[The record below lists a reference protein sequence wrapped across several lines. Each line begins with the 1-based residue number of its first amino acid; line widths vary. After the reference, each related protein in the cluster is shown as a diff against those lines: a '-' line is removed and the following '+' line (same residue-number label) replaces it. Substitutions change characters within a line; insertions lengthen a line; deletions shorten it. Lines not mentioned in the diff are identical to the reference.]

1 MKPQIN
7 YKLFIV
13 SILLIL
19 FSSKSFSQQATLV
32 VNEDSRINELLKLQ
46 KDLEKENKLSIVFT
60 IQLYYGDL
68 DKANDII
75 KKYKRSYSNWPASIE
90 YETPNWKVWA
100 GSFTSRLE
108 AERAL
113 KEIQSEFSSAFILK
127 PERRK

>member
-1 MKPQIN
+1 MKPQIIS
-7 YKLFIV
+7 KLFIT

-19 FSSKSFSQQATLV
+19 LSSKSFSQATLV
-32 VNEDSRINELLKLQ
+32 VHEDPRISDLLKLQ
-46 KDLEKENKLSIVFT
+46 KNLEKENKLSIVFT
-60 IQLYYGDL
+60 IQLYYGEL

-75 KKYKRSYSNWPASIE
+75 KKYQRSYSNWPASIE

-113 KEIQSEFSSAFILK
+113 KEIQRDFSSAFILK

>member
-1 MKPQIN
+1 MKPQID

-113 KEIQSEFSSAFILK
+113 KEIQSDFSSAFILK

>member
-1 MKPQIN
+1 MKPQIIS
-7 YKLFIV
+7 KLFIT
-13 SILLIL
+13 SILLI
-19 FSSKSFSQQATLV
+19 FFATKSFSQEATLT
-32 VNEDSRINELLKLQ
+32 VNEDPRIGELLKLQ
-46 KDLEKENKLSIVFT
+46 KDLEKENKLSITYT
-60 IQLYYGDL
+60 IQLYYGEL

-75 KKYKRSYSNWPASIE
+75 KKYQRSYSNWPASIE

-113 KEIQSEFSSAFILK
+113 REIQKDFSSAFILK